1 MTHLIIL
8 FFVTFSAAL
17 MGVVPPGLINLTAAK
32 TSATKGKLNGILFA
46 VGAAIVVMIQAYLA
60 VHISKYLF
68 NNPFVIDVLLKIAV
82 IVFSFFAIYFFVVAR
97 KRRNKKMKV
106 VQVSKKSSFYKGML
120 LSTVNVLP
128 IPYFSGLH
136 AAWNVSGWIQF
147 KVLDVLIFVMAAGM
161 GTFSMLYMYVVYFDK
176 LESKTDR
183 FSRHSDYIMSV
194 LMLLLVIIT
203 FIRIFY
209 KFDE

>member
-106 VQVSKKSSFYKGML
+106 VQVSKK
-120 LSTVNVLP
+120 VP
-128 IPYFSGLH
+128 
-136 AAWNVSGWIQF
+136 
-147 KVLDVLIFVMAAGM
+147 
-161 GTFSMLYMYVVYFDK
+161 
-176 LESKTDR
+176 
-183 FSRHSDYIMSV
+183 
-194 LMLLLVIIT
+194 
-203 FIRIFY
+203 FIRGCYFLQLMYFRFPILVGCMLRGTYQDGYSLRYLMF
-209 KFDE
+209 

>member
-97 KRRNKKMKV
+97 KRRTKK
-106 VQVSKKSSFYKGML
+106 
-120 LSTVNVLP
+120 
-128 IPYFSGLH
+128 
-136 AAWNVSGWIQF
+136 
-147 KVLDVLIFVMAAGM
+147 
-161 GTFSMLYMYVVYFDK
+161 
-176 LESKTDR
+176 
-183 FSRHSDYIMSV
+183 
-194 LMLLLVIIT
+194 
-203 FIRIFY
+203 
-209 KFDE
+209 

>member
-46 VGAAIVVMIQAYLA
+46 VGAAIVMIQAYLA

>member
-183 FSRHSDYIMSV
+183 FSKAFRLYYECFNAIVSNYYLYSDI
-194 LMLLLVIIT
+194 L
-203 FIRIFY
+203 
-209 KFDE
+209 

>member
-1 MTHLIIL
+1 M
-8 FFVTFSAAL
+8 
-17 MGVVPPGLINLTAAK
+17 PPGLINLTAAK

-82 IVFSFFAIYFFVVAR
+82 IVFSFYFFVVAR

-128 IPYFSGLH
+128 IPYFLVGCMLR
-136 AAWNVSGWIQF
+136 
-147 KVLDVLIFVMAAGM
+147 
-161 GTFSMLYMYVVYFDK
+161 GTYQEGYSLRY
-176 LESKTDR
+176 
-183 FSRHSDYIMSV
+183 
-194 LMLLLVIIT
+194 LM
-203 FIRIFY
+203 F
-209 KFDE
+209 

>member
-1 MTHLIIL
+1 MFL
-8 FFVTFSAAL
+8 V
-17 MGVVPPGLINLTAAK
+17 
-32 TSATKGKLNGILFA
+32 
-46 VGAAIVVMIQAYLA
+46 
-60 VHISKYLF
+60 
-68 NNPFVIDVLLKIAV
+68 
-82 IVFSFFAIYFFVVAR
+82 FAIYFFVVAR

>member
-147 KVLDVLIFVMAAGM
+147 KVLDILLFLMAAGV
-161 GTFSMLYMYVVYFDK
+161 GAC
-176 LESKTDR
+176 
-183 FSRHSDYIMSV
+183 
-194 LMLLLVIIT
+194 
-203 FIRIFY
+203 
-209 KFDE
+209 